1 MTLKE
6 HYSINSRKSIKP
18 YFKLIILFFILI
30 TVSHTYARYTY
41 TTTNNGAI
49 SVAKWHIEING
60 TEITN
65 ATSNLNN
72 NIRLLNV
79 EDNTTN
85 IDSGDECYFD
95 IIINPSTTEV
105 AISYSILV
113 DLAESNLPSGA
124 KILKY
129 EKYVNTGAN
138 EELAGPENIINAE
151 MVSITENV
159 TLPETQIALNNEL
172 VRRYRIFCKIPFPT
186 DIDKDEDF
194 TVTPTITVKQYINQ
208 Q

>member
-18 YFKLIILFFILI
+18 YFKLIIMFFILI

-41 TTTNNGAI
+41 TTTNNGVI
-49 SVAKWHIEING
+49 SVAKWYIEING
-60 TEITN
+60 TD
-65 ATSNLNN
+65 NLNN

-129 EKYVNTGAN
+129 EK
-138 EELAGPENIINAE
+138 
-151 MVSITENV
+151 
-159 TLPETQIALNNEL
+159 
-172 VRRYRIFCKIPFPT
+172 
-186 DIDKDEDF
+186 
-194 TVTPTITVKQYINQ
+194 
-208 Q
+208 

>member
-6 HYSINSRKSIKP
+6 HYSISSRKSIKP
-18 YFKLIILFFILI
+18 YFKLIVLFFILI

-41 TTTNNGAI
+41 TSTNNGVI
-49 SVAKWHIEING
+49 SIAKWHIEING

-65 ATSNLNN
+65 GATNLNS
-72 NIRLLNV
+72 NIALLNV
-79 EDNTTN
+79 ADDTTN

-138 EELAGPENIINAE
+138 EELDGPENIINAE

-159 TLPETQIALNNEL
+159 TLPETQVALNNSAI
-172 VRRYRIFCKIPFPT
+172 RRYRIFCKIPFPA
-186 DIDKDEDF
+186 DIDKDDDF
-194 TVTPTITVKQYINQ
+194 TATARITVKQYIN
-208 Q
+208 